1 VTGGGWDWVL
11 CLSPP
16 DLISLSLAP
25 LHTQQRQQRQQR
37 TETARTPNTIPI
49 ILPML
54 NWEPGDEEKEVY
66 LSGWL
71 NSQEKESTSRQ
82 KASLISALEAFF
94 GSMLDR
100 RLLES
105 VALGEAD
112 SVALSALLSRL
123 VSVTLLFSST
133 FSRVL
138 FTASSMTGEALV
150 S

>member
-1 VTGGGWDWVL
+1 
-11 CLSPP
+11 
-16 DLISLSLAP
+16 
-25 LHTQQRQQRQQR
+25 
-37 TETARTPNTIPI
+37 
-49 ILPML
+49 ML

-94 GSMLDR
+94 GSMEDR

-105 VALGEAD
+105 VALGEAE
-112 SVALSALLSRL
+112 SVAFSAFVSRL
-123 VSVTLLFSST
+123 VSVRLSVSSV

-138 FTASSMTGEALV
+138 LTASSMTGEGLV

>member
-1 VTGGGWDWVL
+1 ML

-25 LHTQQRQQRQQR
+25 LHTQQTQQRQQR
-37 TETARTPNTIPI
+37 TETARIPNTIPI

-54 NWEPGDEEKEVY
+54 NWEFEPGDEEKEVY

-123 VSVTLLFSST
+123 VSVTSLFSSI

>member
-1 VTGGGWDWVL
+1 
-11 CLSPP
+11 
-16 DLISLSLAP
+16 
-25 LHTQQRQQRQQR
+25 
-37 TETARTPNTIPI
+37 
-49 ILPML
+49 ML
-54 NWEPGDEEKEVY
+54 NWEFEPGDEEKEVY

-94 GSMLDR
+94 GSMEDR

-112 SVALSALLSRL
+112 SVALSALVSRL
-123 VSVTLLFSST
+123 VSVTFFSPSV

-138 FTASSMTGEALV
+138 LTASSMTGEGLV